1 MILINNA
8 LKRLFD
14 IVFSLLGLLFLLP
27 VFIFTFIMIKVDSK
41 GPGFYG
47 GRRAGKD
54 GKLFSMYKFRT
65 MRSDADK
72 MGGAPSCA
80 DDDPR
85 ITKIGLLLR
94 KYKINELPQLINVFV
109 GDMSFVGP
117 RPEVKMYTDMYTEEE
132 KAILSVRP
140 GITDWAS
147 IWNSDEGELL
157 AAASARGEDP
167 EEYYKENIR
176 PSKIKLQLEYVEKK
190 SFLVDMKILFQ
201 TAVVLFKKL
210 HYMNL

>member
-1 MILINNA
+1 M
-8 LKRLFD
+8 LKRLLD
-14 IVFSLLGLLFLLP
+14 IIFSLLALLVLLP
-27 VFIFTFIMIKVDSK
+27 VFLITAILIKIDSR
-41 GPGFYG
+41 GPVLYG
-47 GRRAGKD
+47 GKRTGRD
-54 GKLFSMYKFRT
+54 GKQFEMYKFRT
-65 MRSDADK
+65 MRSNADK
-72 MGGAPSCA
+72 MTGGPSCA

-85 ITKIGLLLR
+85 ITKIGLVFR
-94 KYKINELPQLINVFV
+94 KYKINELPQFINVLV

-117 RPEVKMYTDMYTEEE
+117 RPEVKFYTDMFTDEE

-176 PSKIKLQLEYVEKK
+176 PSKIKLQLEYIEKK

-201 TAVVLFKKL
+201 TAVILFK
-210 HYMNL
+210 

>member
-1 MILINNA
+1 MI
-8 LKRLFD
+8 KRLFD
-14 IVFSLLGLLFLLP
+14 IVFSLIAIILLSP
-27 VFIFTFIMIKVDSK
+27 VFTITVILIKVDSK
-41 GPGFYG
+41 GPAFYG

-72 MGGAPSCA
+72 MGGGPSCA

-85 ITKIGLLLR
+85 ITKIGLFLR

-117 RPEVKMYTDMYTEEE
+117 RPEVKMYTDMYTEKE

-157 AAASARGEDP
+157 AEASARGEDP
-167 EEYYKENIR
+167 EEYYKEKIR
-176 PSKIKLQLEYVEKK
+176 PQKIKLQLEYIEKK
-190 SFLVDMKILFQ
+190 SFFVDIKILFQ
-201 TAVVLFKKL
+201 TAMILFK
-210 HYMNL
+210 